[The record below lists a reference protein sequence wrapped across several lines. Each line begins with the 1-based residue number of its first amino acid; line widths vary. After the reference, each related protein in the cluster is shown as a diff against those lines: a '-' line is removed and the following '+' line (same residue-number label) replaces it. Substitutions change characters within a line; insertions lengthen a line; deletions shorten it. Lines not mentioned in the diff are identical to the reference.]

1 MHHTGVCFS
10 KNLNKKEKFVL
21 IMLDKDFR
29 IRKGNMAIG
38 QARNE
43 FVKRS
48 EGKNI
53 CHKAAYIDRTQLQ
66 FEGTKFQD
74 KKLYDYS
81 SREAPLAK
89 KIMLPEGADE
99 KFSNPEILW
108 NAAEQIEKQHNSQ
121 VGMELVIALPDDKVI
136 SKEDRIELTE
146 RFAQQFV
153 DKGLAAHFSIHR
165 PDGEEDHNW
174 HAHLLIPTRAFS
186 QDGQELNHLKDRSL
200 QKELASTR
208 WGEVWTKM
216 QNDYFKELG
225 LDLRVDPK
233 SLNPQEHLGAVRLR
247 GNCLDMLER
256 HEEIQKQNVIDASD
270 PAKILKA
277 ISQEKAVWQVQDVE
291 RFMGKHTPPEKLQE
305 VRDLF
310 WKQTDIV
317 KLQSWNN
324 EQRVPGYR
332 DNGKFT
338 TLEVLEEEKQILRR
352 CEKINDIEHIKLK
365 DKRLYEF
372 SKNLNTEQYRA
383 YLSLADRSGIG
394 ILEGYAGTGKSHVLE
409 ALKDVYESRGVRVR
423 GFGPD
428 NATANLLKEK
438 NFNAE
443 NVPRFLYAL
452 EHGNRD
458 IKKKE
463 LWIVD
468 EAGKLGNQA
477 LNELCRVAQNH
488 KAKLILAGDSAQMPS
503 IDRGGMFQVLAEK
516 YDASKLQDIQRQ
528 DSLEQRSIAQSFAE
542 GDVSEAINALRKAE
556 CLNFERDKSRAMEK
570 LIVDWSFNHYI
581 DKSKTLD
588 KSLILATSNRE
599 VHVLNQAAHDVRMV
613 KGELKEQEYSCKT
626 MFGEI
631 RVSEGDLI
639 EFRKADRE
647 IGVTNGLKGELL
659 EADKDRFVV
668 KIDHE
673 EKHTKI
679 VSFDPKEYG
688 SWQLGYATTTFR
700 SQGRTVDDAYVL
712 HNAVNGK
719 QTSYVAMSRHRE
731 NMSVYIDKEECK
743 SYGEF
748 EKQCKKDA
756 SKESALNYEN
766 EYDLKKEQERE
777 NFERGIEKASE
788 YGPKW
793 TRVKGFFRVVKND
806 IENHVSYYK
815 TQREDKRD
823 SHNFYSHSKE
833 EMQTDGTPEYGV
845 SKLKDIAVHAI
856 ENKALKPI
864 EQDLER
870 QAEIQRV
877 EEATLQRQ
885 EKQLAKL
892 AVYQDNCQSSGMEP
906 IQNIERLF
914 NPENERS
921 VAVLC
926 QSQLEA
932 DEASRLNEQ
941 EGYVF
946 VSMESAII
954 ESKGSHENDMSVE
967 DSLHFERDIEN
978 NVDLSILEDR
988 KVLVWGG
995 ELERLD
1001 ILEQLSIH
1009 ENMHV
1014 REINHDFLSSEALKD
1029 MQSQEVIGSWT
1040 ELEKEEKQLDVQL
1053 GIEQEEQ
1060 QQQQRGFELSL

>member
-1 MHHTGVCFS
+1 
-10 KNLNKKEKFVL
+10 
-21 IMLDKDFR
+21 
-29 IRKGNMAIG
+29 MAIG

-43 FVKRS
+43 FVQRS
-48 EGKNI
+48 QGQNI
-53 CHKAAYIDRTQLQ
+53 CHKAAYIDRSQLE
-66 FEGTKFQD
+66 FEGTRFQD
-74 KKLYDYS
+74 RKLYDYS

-99 KFSNPEILW
+99 KFLNPEILW
-108 NAAEQIEKQHNSQ
+108 NAAEKIEPQHNSQ

-136 SKEDRIELTE
+136 TEEDRIVLTE
-146 RFAQQFV
+146 KFAQQFV
-153 DKGLAAHFSIHR
+153 DKGLAAHYAIHR
-165 PDGEEDHNW
+165 PDDKEDHNW
-174 HAHLLIPTRAFS
+174 HAHILVPTRTFS
-186 QDGQELNHLKDRSL
+186 QNGQELNHLKDRSL

-216 QNDYFKELG
+216 QNDYFKEFG

-256 HEEIQKQNVIDASD
+256 HEEIQKLNAIDASD

-277 ISQEKAVWQVQDVE
+277 ISNEKSVWQVQDVE
-291 RFMGKHTPPEKLQE
+291 RFMAKHTPAEKIEE

-310 WKQTDIV
+310 WKQEAII
-317 KLQSWNN
+317 KLQT
-324 EQRVPGYR
+324 R
-332 DNGKFT
+332 DLNSSYERYKDIGKFT
-338 TLEVLEEEKQILRR
+338 TIEVLQEEKQILRR
-352 CEKINDIEHIKLK
+352 SENINEIEHIKLK
-365 DKRLYEF
+365 EKHLDRF
-372 SKNLNTEQYRA
+372 SSNLNSEQLQAFRS
-383 YLSLADRSGIG
+383 LSDRSGIG

-409 ALKDVYESRGVRVR
+409 ALKAAYEEKGVTVR

-438 NFNAE
+438 GFNAE
-443 NVPRFLYAL
+443 NVSRFLYAQ
-452 EHGNRD
+452 EHGFRE

-477 LNELCRVAQNH
+477 LNELCRVAYAN

-528 DSLEQRSIAQSFAE
+528 DSLEQRSIAKSFAE

-570 LIVDWSFNHYI
+570 LIVDWSFSHYI
-581 DKSKTLD
+581 DKDKTLD
-588 KSLILATSNRE
+588 KSLILATTNRE

-613 KGELKEQEYSCKT
+613 KGELREEEFSCKT
-626 MFGEI
+626 MFGEV

-639 EFRKADRE
+639 EFRKNDRE
-647 IGVTNGLKGELL
+647 IGVTNGLKGELVKA
-659 EADKDRFVV
+659 EEDRFVV
-668 KIDHE
+668 KLDAE
-673 EKHTKI
+673 NDKDNDKHTKI

-700 SQGRTVDDAYVL
+700 SQGRNVEDTYVL
-712 HNAVNGK
+712 HNPLNGK
-719 QTSYVAMSRHRE
+719 QTSYVALSRHRE
-731 NMSVYIDKEECK
+731 NVSVYIDKEECRNTTTL
-743 SYGEF
+743 EQ
-748 EKQCKKDA
+748 QCMKDS

-766 EYDLKKEQERE
+766 EYDLKKA
-777 NFERGIEKASE
+777 FERSE
-788 YGPKW
+788 FERVVRNDKSALSKW
-793 TRVKGFFRVVKND
+793 TQFKACCREVKDD
-806 IENHVSYYK
+806 IGSYLAFK
-815 TQREDKRD
+815 KMQKEDKQDRHD
-823 SHNFYSHSKE
+823 FYSHSK
-833 EMQTDGTPEYGV
+833 DNISSSDTPEYGV
-845 SKLKDIAVHAI
+845 SKLKDIAVHGI

-870 QAEIQRV
+870 QAELQRV

-885 EKQLAKL
+885 EMQLEKL
-892 AVYQDNCQSSGMEP
+892 AVYQDRCQSSGMEA
-906 IQNIERLF
+906 IQNIESIF
-914 NPENERS
+914 TTENERS
-921 VAVLC
+921 IVVLC

-932 DEASRLNEQ
+932 DEASRLNDQ
-941 EGYVF
+941 KGYVF
-946 VSMESAII
+946 VSIESAAI
-954 ESKGSHENDMSVE
+954 ESSGAHENDLSVK
-967 DSLHFERDIEN
+967 DSLHFEKGIEN

-988 KVLVWGG
+988 KVLVWG
-995 ELERLD
+995 EESERLD
-1001 ILEQLSIH
+1001 ILEQLSLH

-1014 REINHDFLSSEALKD
+1014 RETDHDFLSSESLKG
-1029 MQSQEVIGSWT
+1029 MQSQEVIGSWP
-1040 ELEKEEKQLDVQL
+1040 ELEKQEKQLDVQL

-1060 QQQQRGFELSL
+1060 QQQRGFELSL